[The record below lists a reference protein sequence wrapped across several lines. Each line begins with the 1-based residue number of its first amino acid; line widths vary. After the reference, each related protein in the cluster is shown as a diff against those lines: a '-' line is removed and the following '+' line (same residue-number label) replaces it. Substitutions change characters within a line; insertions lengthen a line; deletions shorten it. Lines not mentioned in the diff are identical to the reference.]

1 MDTWLFAKGAI
12 TAAKKEHEA
21 YSQLPQDLFLINL
34 TQNRKRKRTTLRYTF
49 YL

>member
-21 YSQLPQDLFLINL
+21 YSQLPPRSLSDQFNP
-34 TQNRKRKRTTLRYTF
+34 K
-49 YL
+49 